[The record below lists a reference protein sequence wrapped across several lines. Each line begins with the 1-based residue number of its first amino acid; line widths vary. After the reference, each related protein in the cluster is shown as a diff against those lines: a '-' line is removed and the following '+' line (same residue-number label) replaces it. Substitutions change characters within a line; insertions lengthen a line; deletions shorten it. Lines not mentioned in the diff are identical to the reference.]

1 MTAPDIL
8 DLRGLSCPEPAL
20 LTRQALKKASKG
32 TVEVIVGSA
41 TARENVS
48 RTAQNLGWQVTPDIR
63 SEDEIQLILK
73 K

>member
-20 LTRQALKKASKG
+20 LARQALQKASKG
-32 TVEVIVGSA
+32 TVEVIVGST

-48 RTAQNLGWQVTPDIR
+48 RTAQNLGWQVTSAIR
-63 SEDEIQLILK
+63 SEDEIHLIMNK
-73 K
+73 